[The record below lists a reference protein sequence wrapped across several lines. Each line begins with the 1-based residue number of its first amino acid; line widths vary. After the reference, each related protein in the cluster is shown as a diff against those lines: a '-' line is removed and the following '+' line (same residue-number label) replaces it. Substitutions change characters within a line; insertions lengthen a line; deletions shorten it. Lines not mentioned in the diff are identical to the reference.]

1 MNPIL
6 ECKGLT
12 KRYGGKTAL
21 DQITFSLMPGKI
33 IGLLGPNGSGKTTLI
48 KLLNGLLVP
57 TEGQIFIDGLRPGTE
72 TKKFVS
78 YLPERTY
85 LNSWMKVCDIIDF
98 FQDFYEDFDKA
109 RAYDMLKRL
118 NINPSDRL
126 RTMSKGTKEKV
137 QLILVMSRR
146 ARLYCLD
153 EPIAGVD
160 PAARDYILST
170 IIQNYDEMEYLWRR
184 LVVTPCVCCV
194 FVTPGGKGLKA
205 LVLHDNTDPAKH
217 GDLYDQLLRKF
228 NVTSKDEG
236 CKDLARRNYLSYD
249 PDIWTNPNPV
259 PFHYVPTVKAALTRQ
274 TNISTGKN
282 LSGRSIIH
290 IMNSTWKKSH
300 PEYWQEGHR
309 AMSIFSLAC
318 RLCRWGVEE
327 DLAMDYFINGWESD
341 TMTENE
347 IVGHVRNAY
356 KTEKRNFGTDD
367 FTFIPRRK
375 SCNRWNVQQAGGIV

>member
-12 KRYGGKTAL
+12 KRYGNKTAL
-21 DQITFSLMPGKI
+21 DQVSFSLMPGKI

-48 KLLNGLLVP
+48 KLVNGLLVP
-57 TEGQIFIDGLRPGTE
+57 TEGHIFIDGLAPGVE

-170 IIQNYDEMEYLWRR
+170 IIQNYDENA
-184 LVVTPCVCCV
+184 T
-194 FVTPGGKGLKA
+194 
-205 LVLHDNTDPAKH
+205 
-217 GDLYDQLLRKF
+217 
-228 NVTSKDEG
+228 
-236 CKDLARRNYLSYD
+236 
-249 PDIWTNPNPV
+249 II
-259 PFHYVPTVKAALTRQ
+259 
-274 TNISTGKN
+274 ISTHLISDVENILDDVVFIQNG
-282 LSGRSIIH
+282 H
-290 IMNSTWKKSH
+290 IRMVDS
-300 PEYWQEGHR
+300 
-309 AMSIFSLAC
+309 
-318 RLCRWGVEE
+318 VENIR
-327 DLAMDYFINGWESD
+327 FNQ
-341 TMTENE
+341 
-347 IVGHVRNAY
+347 
-356 KTEKRNFGTDD
+356 
-367 FTFIPRRK
+367 RK
-375 SCNRWNVQQAGGIV
+375 SVDALFREVFKC